1 MIKEFFVDDIVG
13 IPFKIFDVTH
23 LSLLTILIFGLYL
36 LYTNREKLSNMD
48 PSIKRN
54 ISLILISIMFINMT
68 IYYSKL
74 VYYQDYT
81 WKVHL
86 PFHFC
91 FISGYLYMYSVLFEK
106 KDIYKIIYFFAFM
119 GPLPAVVFPDL
130 RSSFDAF
137 IFYQY
142 FISHHFFILAS
153 MFTFYAYKIEIT
165 NKDALKSYLSAI
177 LIFISM
183 FFFNNVFGTNYIM
196 QRQLPDH
203 IIRLFPFLTRINNPI
218 LLLFVSGTL
227 IFTLA
232 YIPIYYN
239 NKNSLHSNEI
249 LL

>member
-74 VYYQDYT
+74 VYYQDYN

-153 MFTFYAYKIEIT
+153 MFTFYAYRVEIT
-165 NKDALKSYLSAI
+165 TKDALKAYFSAI